1 MHPNP
6 VIQHIYDQLDQ
17 KHERQQQ
24 INRLTSRLIKELKIQ
39 AGDCLYL
46 FLGQRKRC
54 NNTRAIQ
61 VWIEANFDDIAN
73 NEDSDDQEIYQQLEH
88 KFLQLMPEIA

>member
-1 MHPNP
+1 MQTSP
-6 VIQHIYDQLDQ
+6 VIQHILDQLDHNQ
-17 KHERQQQ
+17 NRQQQ
-24 INRLTSRLIKELKIQ
+24 INQLTSRLIKELKIQ

-54 NNTRAIQ
+54 NNTQAVQ
-61 VWIEANFDDIAN
+61 KWISEMLDDID
-73 NEDSDDQEIYQQLEH
+73 EGDDQENYQRLEH